1 MADNEV
7 NLEILVEIQGALG
20 RLESFEKE
28 SAKSLGGVEKA
39 FGAIKT
45 AAAAAVAFVAGREVI
60 QFFQEGIESAI
71 KQEQALAKLSS
82 QLSQTGEDTDDA
94 VKAFVDLGDELE
106 RTTKFEDDA
115 VISAAA
121 LAKSFGL
128 TNDEA
133 IGLTKA
139 AAELASVT
147 GDSLEGA
154 TKKLAETYSGAT
166 GALDKQLPVLKSL
179 TKEQLA
185 NGEAIQI
192 VLDRYGG
199 SAQREIQTFSGS
211 IGQTEKAFGNLQ
223 EAIAGS
229 IVQSPVVIAAIQA
242 IGAGFGRLQ
251 DYVDNNKES
260 FDDFVNGTVKVLAV
274 SVPVA
279 VDILG
284 WLIKGLQT
292 LTIAGGLAFSGLLDV
307 VSTFGRAW
315 QATIGAAHDAL
326 FGLVETIVKGAADI
340 PLLSKGFDLIGVSLD
355 DSAAAVGNFRRG
367 YADAIE
373 TSLTETE
380 KLRDETARFAADA
393 SEKFDSFNEGFSSF
407 SEGISDVTQGIFD
420 ADMKVVESGKKVAD
434 ARREVARATGE
445 DAKAIGKLREESQKF
460 LDALA
465 ADGAGEAEKAL
476 NKRDQDLAKL
486 REYFASGVVSA
497 QDAANAEVKIRE
509 VAQAKVNKILDE
521 DDAKYAASLKER
533 LDKLKTAVNDAAA
546 NPLKFVVDFALDP
559 DKLATMEEVV
569 GASLGVLN
577 KVLGGKQGAKDLLTA
592 GASALG
598 DFFIPGI
605 GGAVGSIFSKLTE
618 GPEATKEFIK
628 GFVDGVPDIMTAV
641 AESIPVVVEVLVDSL
656 INKGGAVKIAVA
668 IAKAFAGEAV
678 LKSVGKQIG
687 ISIGDAFNGDVIV
700 KKLGDGF
707 DLGSEK
713 LGDFGQDI
721 ADAFSDGADLVSK
734 KIGKIGTDVAS
745 AFGAGVA
752 TFLNEISNLGIEIA
766 NGFNE
771 GVEIGF
777 REISRITTESIRE
790 TFQLV
795 SRALLI
801 DFPAKVSDLFFVRL
815 PEVLRNGF
823 AAGAQAIGSAF
834 TAGADFLT
842 QEIPRALE
850 RGFTAGGQAIDAA
863 FAAAEKLL
871 TQDVPQ
877 VLGDAF
883 TAGAQAVEAAFAN
896 ARRFLAQDI
905 PRALESGF
913 NAGARAIGSAFTSG
927 AKFFSQEVPRAITS
941 AFAAG
946 SRAIDAAFNALNATI
961 TKLGSSLSSS
971 LKDFTKGLVESL
983 SGVIAPMKKALSS
996 FQFPPLPSLVE
1007 PFWLNR
1013 LAIST
1018 PPWLQQFA
1026 DAVNQL
1032 TNFGGIGGG
1041 GGGGGGGGVLG
1052 SFGKALGF
1060 AEGGLVPPGFP
1071 NDRYPAWLTSGERV
1085 LTPRQD
1091 DGLMRLLEDIA
1102 SGRSVA
1108 ARQSAAPAGPIQV
1121 VLQIGERE
1129 LASVMLDLNRQGYR
1143 TA

>member
-20 RLESFEKE
+20 RLQDFEKE
-28 SAKSLGGVEKA
+28 GAKSLGGMEKA
-39 FGAIKT
+39 FGTLKT

-139 AAELASVT
+139 ATELASVT

-229 IVQSPVVIAAIQA
+229 IVQSPVVIAAIQS
-242 IGAGFGRLQ
+242 IGLGFSRLQ
-251 DYVDNNKES
+251 EYVDNNKES
-260 FDDFVNGTVKVLAV
+260 IDGFVNGAVKLIAT

-279 VDILG
+279 VDVLG
-284 WLIKGLQT
+284 GLIRGFQF

-315 QATIGAAHDAL
+315 QVTIGAAQDAL
-326 FGLVETIVKGAADI
+326 IGLVETMVRGAAEV
-340 PLLSKGFDLIGVSLD
+340 PLLSTGLDLIGISIE
-355 DSAAAVGNFRRG
+355 DSATAVANFRQG
-367 YADAIE
+367 YAQAIE
-373 TSLTETE
+373 TGLTETA
-380 KLRDETARFAADA
+380 KLRDETAQFAVDA
-393 SEKFDSFNEGFSSF
+393 SEKFDSFNEGFNTF
-407 SEGISDVTQGIFD
+407 SEGVADITQGIFD
-420 ADMKVVESGKKVAD
+420 ADTKVIDSGTKVAV
-434 ARREVARATGE
+434 ARSEVARQTGE
-445 DAKAIGKLREESQKF
+445 DAKAVEKLREESQKF
-460 LDALA
+460 LDAVSV
-465 ADGAGEAEKAL
+465 DGTGDAEKAL

-509 VAQAKVNKILDE
+509 VAQVRVNKILDE
-521 DDAKYAASLKER
+521 DDAKYEAQLKER
-533 LDKLKTAVNDAAA
+533 LDKLKSAVNEAAA
-546 NPLKFVVDFALDP
+546 NPIKFAVDQLEIKPIDVGGFEREIGAAVGSLSKILD
-559 DKLATMEEVV
+559 
-569 GASLGVLN
+569 
-577 KVLGGKQGAKDLLTA
+577 GKSGAKNLIQEGA
-592 GASALG
+592 GAIAGAL
-598 DFFIPGI
+598 IPGI
-605 GGAVGSIFSKLTE
+605 GPAVSGIVGKLAE
-618 GPEATKEFIK
+618 GPEATKEFVK

-656 INKGGAVKIAVA
+656 INKGGAVRIAVA
-668 IAKAFAGEAV
+668 LAKAFAGEAI
-678 LKSVGKQIG
+678 LKSIGKQIG
-687 ISIGDAFNGDVIV
+687 IDIGDAFNGDVIV

-707 DLGSEK
+707 KIGAEK
-713 LGDFGQDI
+713 L
-721 ADAFSDGADLVSK
+721 
-734 KIGKIGTDVAS
+734 
-745 AFGAGVA
+745 
-752 TFLNEISNLGIEIA
+752 SNLGGTIA
-766 NGFNE
+766 AGFNE
-771 GVEIGF
+771 GVGIAF
-777 REISRITTESIRE
+777 REISEITTASIRE
-790 TFQLV
+790 TFHAA

-801 DFPAKVSDLFFVRL
+801 DFPARVSELFFVRL

-823 AAGAQAIGSAF
+823 FTGAQAIGSAF
-834 TAGADFLT
+834 ATGTRFLL

-850 RGFTAGGQAIDAA
+850 QGFTAGVNAIGA
-863 FAAAEKLL
+863 
-871 TQDVPQ
+871 
-877 VLGDAF
+877 AF
-883 TAGAQAVEAAFAN
+883 TAVEAF
-896 ARRFLAQDI
+896 
-905 PRALESGF
+905 
-913 NAGARAIGSAFTSG
+913 FT
-927 AKFFSQEVPRAITS
+927 QEVPNIFANVATTIASTFTTTIPAVFNDAIT
-941 AFAAG
+941 
-946 SRAIDAAFNALNATI
+946 NL
-961 TKLGSSLSSS
+961 KSSLTEALGDLARGISE
-971 LKDFTKGLVESL
+971 TL
-983 SGVIAPMKKALSS
+983 SGVFTPLETALGS
-996 FQFPPLPSLVE
+996 FAWPTFTWPKLPTFTWPEIKLPTGFKFPEIKLPSAFKFPEIKLPTAFKWPE
-1007 PFWLNR
+1007 IALPAAFRFPDIN
-1013 LAIST
+1013 T
-1018 PPWLQQFA
+1018 PLWLQRFA

-1032 TNFGGIGGG
+1032 TNFGGIG

-1091 DGLMRLLEDIA
+1091 DSLMRLLEDIA
-1102 SGRSVA
+1102 SGRGVP

-1129 LASVMLDLNRQGYR
+1129 LANVMLDLNRQGYR